1 MISGFR
7 IRIFLTPKFPD
18 SSGCVLAAAN
28 QVGVVVVVVQIR
40 DVFGVV
46 TATIQKVSRVW
57 SHQVFLVGTAGRYGT
72 FDQDDCR
79 DPWLLY
85 YLLH

>member
-7 IRIFLTPKFPD
+7 ISIFLTPKFPD

-28 QVGVVVVVVQIR
+28 QVGDVVVVVQIR

-46 TATIQKVSRVW
+46 TATPEGISGMVPSSIFGGNRR
-57 SHQVFLVGTAGRYGT
+57 TIRNI
-72 FDQDDCR
+72 
-79 DPWLLY
+79 
-85 YLLH
+85 